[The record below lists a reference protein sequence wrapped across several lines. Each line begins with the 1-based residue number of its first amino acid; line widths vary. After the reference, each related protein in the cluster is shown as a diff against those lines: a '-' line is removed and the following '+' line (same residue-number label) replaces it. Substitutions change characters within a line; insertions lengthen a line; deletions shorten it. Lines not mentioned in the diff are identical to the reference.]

1 MSFRARMVSVRH
13 TLVVLCE
20 NPPVLPLLFVSLIVF
35 IADVREEV
43 QQLNVS
49 IENSDLILHFLF
61 FDLLLTSFEIRVV
74 LIARLLYSG
83 S

>member
-1 MSFRARMVSVRH
+1 MSFRARMCCVRH
-13 TLVVLCE
+13 ALVVLCE
-20 NPPVLPLLFVSLIVF
+20 NPPVLPLLPVSFIVF
-35 IADVREEV
+35 IADIREEV

-49 IENSDLILHFLF
+49 IENSDLLLHFLF

-83 S
+83 C